1 MKVLIVPMAA
11 MAETSGPSGRCRIL
25 AAGFRDADIET
36 ATCMAEDVNY
46 RTVDGIYNYYLDVPM
61 PLGLPELIATR
72 TFPIAQKLGITSRK
86 TVNSFD
92 EVLWLTGNL
101 DYGYLKASVDSVRS
115 AIRKFKPDVVYS
127 EFNIS
132 AIIAAGI
139 EQIPLAVTVSYP
151 TQHEYAHRSD
161 LAKGLN
167 RLLSELGLQEVDSAL
182 QLFDR
187 ADKKF
192 CPSIFELEP
201 IKKPDVYFCGALKS
215 MRSAEETKVRDK
227 IVVYMGNGTVSP
239 TRMLKSVQESFKGGK
254 YDVYLA
260 SASLKET
267 DYGNIHVAQRWD
279 FDELLDEAVLFINH
293 GGQNSIVDGL
303 IHGVPQIMIPGK
315 VFERRYNA
323 RSVVDNG
330 AGVEI
335 SINDLC
341 SSMIKEVADQLIES
355 PDAAEKAAILGG
367 KLMSAGGVGKIVE
380 GISEIGLKTV

>member
-25 AAGFRDADIET
+25 AAGFKDAGIEP

-46 RTVDGIYNYYLDVPM
+46 RAVDGIYNYYLDVPM

-115 AIRKFKPDVVYS
+115 AIRMFKPDVVYS

-239 TRMLKSVQESFKGGK
+239 TRMLKIVQESFKGGK

-267 DYGNIHVAQRWD
+267 DYGNIHVAKRWD

-330 AGVEI
+330 AGVEV

-341 SSMIKEVADQLIES
+341 SSKIKEVADQLIES
-355 PDAAEKAAILGG
+355 PDVAEKAAILGG

-380 GISEIGLKTV
+380 RISEIGLKTV

>member
-1 MKVLIVPMAA
+1 MAA

-25 AAGFRDADIET
+25 AEGFRDAGIET

-46 RTVDGIYNYYLDVPM
+46 KKIDSIDNYYLDIPM
-61 PLGLPELIATR
+61 PLGLPEAIATR

-92 EVLWLTGNL
+92 EVLWLTGSL
-101 DYGYLKASVDSVRS
+101 DYGYLKASVDSIRR
-115 AIRKFKPDVVYS
+115 AIHKVKPDVIYS

-132 AIIAAGI
+132 AIIAARI
-139 EQIPLAVTVSYP
+139 ERIPLSVTVSYP
-151 TQHEYAHRSD
+151 TQHDYAHKSE
-161 LAKGLN
+161 LSKGLN
-167 RLLSELGLQEVDSAL
+167 RLLSESGIQEVDSAL
-182 QLFDR
+182 ELFDW
-187 ADKKF
+187 ADKRF
-192 CPSIFELEP
+192 CPSIYELEP
-201 IKKPDVYFCGALKS
+201 IKKPDVSFCGALKPIQPADQS
-215 MRSAEETKVRDK
+215 KVRDK

-239 TRMLKSVQESFKGGK
+239 TRILKLMQDSFKDGK
-254 YDVYLA
+254 YDIYIA
-260 SASLKET
+260 SASLEEMN
-267 DYGNIHVAQRWD
+267 DGNIHVAKRWD

-335 SINDLC
+335 SINDL
-341 SSMIKEVADQLIES
+341 SSSKIKEVAECLITSSE
-355 PDAAEKAAILGG
+355 AAENASLLGG
-367 KLMSAGGVGKIVE
+367 KLTSAGGVRVIVE
-380 GISEIGLKTV
+380 GIS